1 MTSTYTYTST
11 TSPSARVIAD
21 SIEPFGKYRLTT
33 MEVVMPRMVLAE
45 FNTHRKFSRSSAS
58 SRAIPTAKQLRRVLD
73 DPFMPLEW
81 GSNQPGMQA
90 GDQVDEDAQRRA
102 RLSWLH
108 ARDKAVE
115 AAQALEKIGVHKQI
129 TNRLIEPFMWHT
141 VIVSST
147 EWDNFFSQRC
157 SPLAQPEIRIT
168 AEAMLEALNGSTPT
182 MLTHGEWHVPY
193 IQDDELYL
201 PWKDQVMLST
211 ARCARVSYLNHEGKR
226 DLDADISLYKRLVTA
241 DPPHASPLEHV
252 ARPAL
257 SWEPVPGNFDGF
269 KQLRHDLAMQQAV
282 NDERI

>member
-1 MTSTYTYTST
+1 MTITPTV
-11 TSPSARVIAD
+11 PSARVVAD

-33 MEVVMPRMVLAE
+33 LEVVMPRIVLAE

-58 SRAIPTAKQLRRVLD
+58 SRAIPISNQIRKVLD

-90 GDQVDEDAQRRA
+90 GDQIDDDAQRRA

-108 ARDKAVE
+108 ARNKAVE
-115 AAQALEKIGVHKQI
+115 AAQSLDKIGVHKQI
-129 TNRLIEPFMWHT
+129 VNRLLEPFMWHT

-157 SPLAQPEIRIT
+157 SPLAQPEIRLT
-168 AEAMLEALNGSTPT
+168 AEAMLDALDNSTPA

-201 PWKDQVMLST
+201 PWEDKVMLST
-211 ARCARVSYLNHEGKR
+211 ARCARVSYLNHDGVR
-226 DLDADISLYKRLVTA
+226 DLDADIALYKRLVTA

-257 SWEPVPGNFDGF
+257 SWEVVPGNFDGF
-269 KQLRHDLAMQQAV
+269 KQLRHDYAMQQAV
-282 NDERI
+282 NDDRI